1 MNKAFP
7 LYDDLAT
14 LCEAVIA
21 MGTGAFRAM
30 CQGASDHDAEG
41 SADEQDKVDW
51 PASEEDC
58 GDLDDFPVSIS
69 IFG

>member
-1 MNKAFP
+1 MNKPFP
-7 LYDDLAT
+7 LYDDLAA
-14 LCEAVIA
+14 LCKAVIA
-21 MGTGAFRAM
+21 TGSGAFRAT
-30 CQGASDHDAEG
+30 CEGASDCDAEG
-41 SADEQDKVDW
+41 LADEQDKVDW